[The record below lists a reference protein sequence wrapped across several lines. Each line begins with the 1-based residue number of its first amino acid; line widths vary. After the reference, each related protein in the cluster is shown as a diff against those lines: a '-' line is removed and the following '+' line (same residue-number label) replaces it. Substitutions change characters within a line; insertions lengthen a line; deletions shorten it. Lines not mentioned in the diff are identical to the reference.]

1 MANALMRIQ
10 SLYGVIPHVTAIGA
24 NATAVVEM
32 ISQKRVESKEKESD
46 LPPEIDRLIVID
58 RSMDLVTP
66 FVVPLTYEGL
76 LDEVAGIDCGVVTFP
91 EKHGKTQKMTT
102 VRLNNTDAFFQEL
115 RDDNIA
121 KLIRVLNEK
130 AKQVKGVCVNRRWLI
145 EEADTRP
152 IDSSSSISEIAEF
165 KQKLPEILLRR
176 KLLECHLN
184 VGLYDEYWM

>member
-1 MANALMRIQ
+1 MIVLIHRDLLLNNDYTSLQLMANALMRIQ

-24 NATAVVEM
+24 NATAV
-32 ISQKRVESKEKESD
+32 VESKEKESD

-91 EKHGKTQKMTT
+91 EKNGKTEKMTT

-121 KLIRVLNEK
+121 KVIRVLNEK
-130 AKQVKGVCVNRRWLI
+130 AKQVKGVCVNRR
-145 EEADTRP
+145 
-152 IDSSSSISEIAEF
+152 
-165 KQKLPEILLRR
+165 
-176 KLLECHLN
+176 
-184 VGLYDEYWM
+184 

>member
-1 MANALMRIQ
+1 MIVLIHRDLLLNNDYTSLQLMANALMRIQ

-91 EKHGKTQKMTT
+91 EKNGKTEKMTT

-121 KLIRVLNEK
+121 KVIRVLNEK
-130 AKQVKGVCVNRRWLI
+130 AKQVKGVCVNRR
-145 EEADTRP
+145 
-152 IDSSSSISEIAEF
+152 
-165 KQKLPEILLRR
+165 
-176 KLLECHLN
+176 
-184 VGLYDEYWM
+184 

>member
-1 MANALMRIQ
+1 MCSVIPRDLLLNNDYTSLQLMANALMRIQ

-58 RSMDLVTP
+58 RSMDLITP

-76 LDEVAGIDCGVVTFP
+76 LDEVAGIDCGVVTIP
-91 EKHGKTQKMTT
+91 EKNGKTEKMTT
-102 VRLNNTDAFFQEL
+102 VRLNNTDIFFQEL

-121 KLIRVLNEK
+121 KVIRVLNDK
-130 AKQVKGVCVNRRWLI
+130 AKQVKGVNDL
-145 EEADTRP
+145 
-152 IDSSSSISEIAEF
+152 
-165 KQKLPEILLRR
+165 
-176 KLLECHLN
+176 
-184 VGLYDEYWM
+184 GM